1 MTGSALP
8 LTATMLL
15 GGLLTLDRMA
25 FGQFFLSRPLFA
37 ATLLGYVLHF
47 PAEGAFVGLVYELLF
62 LRSIPAGSF
71 IPLHPLHG
79 SLVAVFLIA
88 SGSAGTSG
96 WQAVPVAVFF
106 SLPAIFLDRYV
117 EIFWRR
123 SNERNLLKA
132 TALVRMGKIGSA
144 RGVHLLSTLRAFL
157 LYTAAVLVSGVILS
171 GFCTFALSRFPSFT
185 AYLSVA
191 GLTPFFIG
199 LAGVTAGRK
208 YGFGRVGFLCGLLLG
223 ALAGSG
229 ILL

>member
-1 MTGSALP
+1 
-8 LTATMLL
+8 MLL
-15 GGLLTLDRMA
+15 GGMLTLDRMA

-37 ATLLGYVLHF
+37 ATLLGYVLHC
-47 PAEGAFVGLVYELLF
+47 PAEGAFIGFVYELLF

-71 IPLHPLHG
+71 IPFHPLHG
-79 SLVAVFLIA
+79 SLIAVLLIA
-88 SGSAGTSG
+88 TGSAGTSG

-117 EIFWRR
+117 EIVWRR

-132 TALVRMGKIGSA
+132 TALVRMGKVGYA
-144 RGVHLLSTLRAFL
+144 RGVHLISILRAFFL
-157 LYTAAVLVSGVILS
+157 NIGAVLLSGIILS
-171 GFCTFALSRFPSFT
+171 VLCTLALSRFPFFT

-199 LAGVTAGRK
+199 LAGVTSGRK
-208 YGFGRVGFLCGLLLG
+208 FEFGRISFLCGLLLG